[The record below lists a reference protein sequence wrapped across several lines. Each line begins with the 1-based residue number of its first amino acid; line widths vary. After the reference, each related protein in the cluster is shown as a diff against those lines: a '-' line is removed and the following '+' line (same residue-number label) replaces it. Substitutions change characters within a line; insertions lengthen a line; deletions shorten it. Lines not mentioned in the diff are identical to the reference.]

1 MRLIIVLIAIISL
14 AGCKNPL
21 SKDDYSEY
29 DARDVVVTSPTD
41 FHQLGVFHLVCETRY
56 DGDTGAAKWSRTDAV
71 FTNTGYSTLS
81 FNFNI
86 YGISE
91 GNGNWWYNNA
101 VNALPPGG
109 RSSYRSIT
117 TMPHPFDSVNASNTG
132 PIVEAEPQP
141 PSGNG

>member
-1 MRLIIVLIAIISL
+1 MRHLIVLIAFFML
-14 AGCKNPL
+14 TGCDNPL

-41 FHQLGVFHLVCETRY
+41 FHQLGVFRLTCETRY
-56 DGDTGAAKWSRTDAV
+56 DGDTSDAKWSRTDAV
-71 FTNTGYSTLS
+71 FTNTGSSTLS

-109 RSSYRSIT
+109 RASYSSIT
-117 TMPHPFDSVNASNTG
+117 TMPHPFDSVNATNTG
-132 PIVEAEPQP
+132 PIIEAEPTP
-141 PSGNG
+141 PTGNG